1 MGSRVRVSPS
11 MVVATIALIVAM
23 AGTGVAAVLITS
35 SQIKDNTIQSQDVRD
50 GTLRSVDYRD
60 GSVTPNDLSSQVRAS
75 LGHELVYTEG
85 TLTNIPAT
93 FTNQFPA
100 SGDRALSSTT
110 TRSGRLW
117 ITVHVNYDIVCPS
130 GAGWFYLMI
139 DGVPIRSS
147 VVRLALDNTASGGGT
162 VSDRTLSGVTE
173 KRFNPGT
180 YTIAPGAQCT
190 AGTAT
195 GSATGSDARNQTIV
209 VIR

>member
-100 SGDRALSSTT
+100 SSDRALSSTT

-117 ITVHVNYDIVCPS
+117 VTAHVNYDLVCPS
-130 GAGWFYLMI
+130 TGAGFFYLMI

-147 VVRLALDNTASGGGT
+147 VVRIALDGTAAGGGT
-162 VSDRTLSGVTE
+162 VSDLSLIHISEPT
-173 KRFNPGT
+173 RP
-180 YTIAPGAQCT
+180 Y
-190 AGTAT
+190 
-195 GSATGSDARNQTIV
+195 
-209 VIR
+209 

>member
-1 MGSRVRVSPS
+1 MGSRGRVSPS
-11 MVVATIALIVAM
+11 MVVATISLIVAM
-23 AGTGVAAVLITS
+23 AGTGVAAVLVTS
-35 SQIKDNTIQSQDVRD
+35 SQIKDDTIQSQDVRD

-85 TLTNIPAT
+85 TSTNIPAT
-93 FTNQFPA
+93 LTNQFTL
-100 SGDRALSSTT
+100 STSRALASTT

-147 VVRLALDNTASGGGT
+147 VVRVALDGTAAGGGT

-180 YTIAPGAQCT
+180 YTISPGAQCT

-195 GSATGSDARNQTIV
+195 VSATGSDARNQTIV